1 VPKGIL
7 KTNWLFK
14 HLNLVPSLV
23 VVFFDLDWD
32 EPNWKERQMECATKI
47 DLIRFDSKST
57 CQFFS
62 STIIIFL
69 KDKV

>member
-1 VPKGIL
+1 MPKGIL

-47 DLIRFDSKST
+47 DLIRFDS
-57 CQFFS
+57 
-62 STIIIFL
+62 
-69 KDKV
+69 

>member
-14 HLNLVPSLV
+14 HINLVPSLV

-47 DLIRFDSKST
+47 DLIRFD
-57 CQFFS
+57 
-62 STIIIFL
+62 
-69 KDKV
+69 